1 MIRFADLYDETTFS
15 LLSNKIRSSLT
26 MLGIV
31 IGISSVIALVAVGQG
46 ATKNITSSIGSLG
59 SNLITVQPGA
69 TRTAGV
75 SGGIGSAS
83 TLKLDDATAISSK
96 VTNIK
101 GVSPEISRRFQVK
114 YKSSN
119 TNTSVIG
126 ALPAYLT
133 VRNTTIADGV
143 FFTDQQNKSGAKV
156 AVIGPTTATT
166 LFGDGASPVSQKI
179 KINNI
184 EFTIIGMTTAKGGSG
199 FTNPD
204 DAIYIPLNTGQ
215 RYLFGGS
222 KSVSSIAVSAQNANE
237 LSDVQTQVTDV
248 LLAQHKIADPLSADF
263 QIINQADV
271 VASLSSVSKTLTIL
285 LGTIAGISLLVGGIG
300 IMNMMLTSVTERTR
314 EIGLRKAVG
323 APSAD
328 IGIQFLFESLLL
340 TLIGGAVGTLLGVGV
355 ALLLQKTNAAQTQV
369 TWWSIIL
376 ALAVSS
382 VIGFVFGYYPARRA
396 SKLKPIEA
404 LKYE

>member
-1 MIRFADLYDETTFS
+1 MIRFTDLYDETAFS

-83 TLKLDDATAISSK
+83 TLKLDDATAITAK
-96 VTNIK
+96 VPNIK

-119 TNTSVIG
+119 TNTSVVG
-126 ALPAYLT
+126 ALPAYLA
-133 VRNTTIADGV
+133 VRNTTISDGV

-166 LFGDGASPVSQKI
+166 LFGDGVSPVSQKI

-222 KSVSSIAVSAQNANE
+222 KSVNSIAVSAQSASQ
-237 LSDVQTQVTDV
+237 LSNVQTQVTDV
-248 LLAQHKIADPLSADF
+248 LLAQHKITDPLSADF

-369 TWWSIIL
+369 TWWSILL
-376 ALAVSS
+376 ALGVSS